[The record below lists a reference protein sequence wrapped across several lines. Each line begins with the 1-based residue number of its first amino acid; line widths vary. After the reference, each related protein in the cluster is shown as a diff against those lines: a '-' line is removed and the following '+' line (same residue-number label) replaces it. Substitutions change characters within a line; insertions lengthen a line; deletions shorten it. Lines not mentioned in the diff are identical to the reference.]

1 MERKTPHNQERATA
15 EYELAFYVPNLLTGG
30 AEQVTVT
37 IANGLAQRGHDIDLV
52 VSNPRGKLQ
61 AEVADDVSIVALGES
76 RPPFIGI
83 GAHVPALASYLRRQ
97 QPAAIFAQMTH
108 ANLVCLLAGQLSRAD
123 TRIFLTE
130 HSPFAMSENPP
141 LRSRAYLSL
150 TARLLPYADHHI
162 AVSQGVADSIV
173 QKTSV
178 TADQVSVLHNP
189 VDVEAVRSRARE
201 PVNNEWLSDDSLDV
215 MLSVG
220 RLEAQKDLKTWLR
233 AFSRV
238 HERRPQT
245 RAIIAGKGSQREG
258 LAAFA
263 AKLGVDDA
271 VSIPGYVDNPYGYM
285 QRADVFL
292 LSSRYEGLP
301 TVLIEALACGC
312 PIVAT
317 DCLAGPREVLAD
329 GTYGQLVPVGDA
341 PKMADAVVE
350 TLDRPPRAEK
360 LQARSDDFAPG
371 VVLEEYERFLD
382 RHVAHASDT
391 AAEQIP

>member
-1 MERKTPHNQERATA
+1 
-15 EYELAFYVPNLLTGG
+15 
-30 AEQVTVT
+30 
-37 IANGLAQRGHDIDLV
+37 
-52 VSNPRGKLQ
+52 
-61 AEVADDVSIVALGES
+61 VSIVRLGES

-123 TRIFLTE
+123 TQVFLTE
-130 HSPFAMSENPP
+130 HSPFAMNETPT

-150 TARLLPYADHHI
+150 TARLLPYADHQI
-162 AVSQGVADSIV
+162 AVSEGVADSIV
-173 QKTSV
+173 EKTSV

-189 VDVEAVRSRARE
+189 VDVERIRARARE
-201 PVNNEWLSDDSLDV
+201 SVNNEWLSDDALEV
-215 MLSVG
+215 ILSVG

-233 AFSRV
+233 AFARV

-245 RAIIAGKGSQREG
+245 RAIIAGKGSQQEK
-258 LAAFA
+258 LATFA
-263 AKLGVDDA
+263 AKLGVDDV

-312 PIVAT
+312 PLVAT

-329 GTYGQLVPVGDA
+329 GAYGQLVPVGDV
-341 PKMADAVVE
+341 PNMADAVAE
-350 TLDRPPRAEK
+350 TLNHPPQAEK
-360 LQARSDDFAPG
+360 LRARSDDFAPG
-371 VVLEEYERFLD
+371 VVLAEYERFLG
-382 RHVAHASDT
+382 RHLVHTSDT
-391 AAEQIP
+391 AAKQSP